1 MCTAYNLASIIE
13 FRKNI
18 LYNFYNSGLYF
29 CWLNNVLFNFIG
41 RNKININKNLLSFI
55 IYN

>member
-29 CWLNNVLFNFIG
+29 CWLNNVLFDFIS
-41 RNKININKNLLSFI
+41 LFHYL
-55 IYN
+55 